1 MSTIDLLTCGLA
13 KVITYTY
20 LTTNHTKNIN
30 PVREKNVKGRIIQKR
45 YESLQRVFGTH
56 YFHINYTTFRN
67 KYSKIINHIHEIG
80 KKIQKTR
87 DICWKSF
94 QKKSGICYLTMRSHN
109 IIYRTA
115 MVVLKILWKL
125 NWEISHQKYKFKE

>member
-30 PVREKNVKGRIIQKR
+30 PVREKNAKGRIIQKR
-45 YESLQRVFGTH
+45 FESLQRVFGTH

-80 KKIQKTR
+80 KKNPENKRHLLKVFSEKKWNLLSNNAKSQHHIQNCDGGLKN
-87 DICWKSF
+87 S
-94 QKKSGICYLTMRSHN
+94 
-109 IIYRTA
+109 
-115 MVVLKILWKL
+115 LKIELGNFPSKVQ
-125 NWEISHQKYKFKE
+125 I